1 MGNCNNT
8 HDLNVDEIKL
18 PNKCNY
24 NFQYIIG
31 RGGFGKVWRAE
42 HKKTKHQ
49 YAIKEMQKCKI
60 INKKSIGSVMNER
73 YLLSNLRHPFLVNM
87 HTAFQD
93 RESLYLVMDLMTGGD
108 LRFHICKNRKFSEE
122 QTSKKTY
129 FLQQEFFVICVLLA
143 LEYLHHNTVIHRDIK
158 PENLVFD
165 KNGYLR
171 LTDLGIARI
180 WKPGNDGDTSGTP
193 GYMAPEVMCRQ
204 VHGVASDYFAVG
216 ILTYECMMGKRPY
229 IGKTRKEIRD
239 QILSKQITIKSNSIP
254 GDLSEE
260 AADFINQMIQRKPV
274 NRLGFYGPDE
284 VFAHPWFQNVD
295 WDAYFTQS
303 KQAPYKINSNSDN
316 FDQKFANIK
325 DPEEDAQAKLNAEL
339 LKRNSIQEAFYGY
352 TYKSQNSQ
360 QQTIQDQ
367 TNSKPTT
374 SMSQQITPTKK
385 KLLDSEPQNELKSQ
399 KKYNLVQTQKINKK
413 INFTSNPPLSEKG
426 KTKTNFDF

>member
-8 HDLNVDEIKL
+8 RDLNVDEIKL
-18 PNKCNY
+18 PNKCDY
-24 NFQYIIG
+24 NFLYVIG
-31 RGGFGKVWRAE
+31 RGGFGRVWRAE

-122 QTSKKTY
+122 QTK
-129 FLQQEFFVICVLLA
+129 FFVICVLLA

-165 KNGYLR
+165 KNGKFLQITRVGYLR

-216 ILTYECMMGKRPY
+216 VIAYECMMGKRPY
-229 IGKTRKEIRD
+229 LGKTRKEIRD
-239 QILSKQITIKSNSIP
+239 QILSKQITIKPNSIP
-254 GDLSEE
+254 EDWSEE

-284 VFAHPWFQNVD
+284 VFAHPWFKNVD
-295 WDAYFTQS
+295 WDAYLTQS
-303 KQAPYKINSNSDN
+303 KQAPYKINSSSDN

-325 DPEEDAQAKLNAEL
+325 DPEDEAQTKLNAEL
-339 LKRNSIQEAFYGY
+339 LRRDSIQEAFNGY
-352 TYKSQNSQ
+352 TYKSQNS

-385 KLLDSEPQNELKSQ
+385 KLLDSEPQSELRSQ
-399 KKYNLVQTQKINKK
+399 KKYHLVQTPRFNKK
-413 INFTSNPPLSEKG
+413 LNFTADQPLSEKG
-426 KTKTNFDF
+426 QTKKNFDF

>member
-1 MGNCNNT
+1 MGNCNNAQ
-8 HDLNVDEIKL
+8 DLNVSEIKL
-18 PNKCNY
+18 PNKCDY
-24 NFQYIIG
+24 NFLYVIG
-31 RGGFGKVWRAE
+31 RGGFGRVWKAE
-42 HKKTKHQ
+42 HKKTKLQ

-108 LRFHICKNRKFSEE
+108 LRFHICKNRKFNEE
-122 QTSKKTY
+122 QTK
-129 FLQQEFFVICVLLA
+129 FFVICILLG
-143 LEYLHHNTVIHRDIK
+143 LEYLHHNTIIHRDIK

-204 VHGVASDYFAVG
+204 AHGVAADYFAVG
-216 ILTYECMMGKRPY
+216 VIAYECMMGKRPY
-229 IGKTRKEIRD
+229 LGKTRKEIRD
-239 QILSKQITIKSNSIP
+239 QILSKQVTIKPNYIP
-254 GDLSEE
+254 QNWSDE

-274 NRLGFYGPDE
+274 NRLGFDGPDE
-284 VFAHPWFQNVD
+284 VFAHPWFKNVD
-295 WDAYFTQS
+295 WDGYLTQQ

-325 DPEEDAQAKLNAEL
+325 DPEDDATAKLNAEL
-339 LKRNSIQEAFYGY
+339 LRRDSIQEAFNGY
-352 TYKSQNSQ
+352 TYKSQNS

-374 SMSQQITPTKK
+374 SMSQQITPTKN
-385 KLLDSEPQNELKSQ
+385 KLLDSNRQIELKSQ
-399 KKYNLVQTQKINKK
+399 KKYHLVQSPVFNKK
-413 INFTSNPPLSEKG
+413 LNFTTDQPLTQRG
-426 KTKTNFDF
+426 QTKKNFDF

>member
-8 HDLNVDEIKL
+8 RDLNAGEIKL
-18 PNKCNY
+18 PNKCDY
-24 NFQYIIG
+24 TFLYVIG
-31 RGGFGKVWRAE
+31 RGGFGRVWRAE

-49 YAIKEMQKCKI
+49 FAIKEMQKCKI

-108 LRFHICKNRKFSEE
+108 LRFHICKNRKFNEE
-122 QTSKKTY
+122 QTK
-129 FLQQEFFVICVLLA
+129 FFIICLLLA

-165 KNGYLR
+165 RNGYLR

-216 ILTYECMMGKRPY
+216 VIAYECMMGKRPY
-229 IGKTRKEIRD
+229 LGKTRKEIRD
-239 QILSKQITIKSNSIP
+239 QILSKQVTIKPNQIP
-254 GDLSEE
+254 EDWSEE

-284 VFAHPWFQNVD
+284 VFAHPWFKNVD
-295 WDAYFTQS
+295 WDAYLTQS

-316 FDQKFANIK
+316 FDYKFANIK
-325 DPEEDAQAKLNAEL
+325 EPEDEAQAKLNAEL
-339 LKRNSIQEAFYGY
+339 LRRDSIQEAFNGY
-352 TYKSQNSQ
+352 TYKSQTS

-385 KLLDSEPQNELKSQ
+385 KLLDSEPQVELKSQ
-399 KKYNLVQTQKINKK
+399 KKYHLVSTPRFNKK
-413 INFTSNPPLSEKG
+413 LNFTADQPLTERGQG
-426 KTKTNFDF
+426 KKHFDF